1 MESFFPGKRLHCFGM
16 RVSRSHIVSYSFT
29 VNLSICLSVRPS
41 IHLSTYLPACL
52 PACLPTMSI
61 GVLQVNF
68 QHLTLRCPWDG
79 DLSHA
84 RFSVVFADRQ
94 TDRQTGRQAGIQ
106 TDRPTDQTD
115 QTDKTRQDKTRQ
127 GKARQGKARQG
138 KARQDKTRQDR
149 QADRPPCS
157 QTCADL
163 FVQIAMATHGAAT
176 FQQLMAP
183 ALTQELLLE
192 MERKR
197 EMPAFDTMWRN
208 LAGEV
213 EQGLE
218 KWEGLSV
225 GGVPPKEERWD
236 EST

>member
-41 IHLSTYLPACL
+41 VHPSVYLPTCL

-127 GKARQGKARQG
+127 DKT
-138 KARQDKTRQDR
+138 RQDKTRQDKTR
-149 QADRPPCS
+149 QDKTRQDKTDRP
-157 QTCADL
+157 TGRLAARH
-163 FVQIAMATHGAAT
+163 VQICSSRSQWQHMG
-176 FQQLMAP
+176 QQLSNNSWP
-183 ALTQELLLE
+183 PLSPRSCFWRWSGNGRCQPSTPCGETLLE
-192 MERKR
+192 RWSK
-197 EMPAFDTMWRN
+197 AWRN
-208 LAGEV
+208 G
-213 EQGLE
+213 
-218 KWEGLSV
+218 
-225 GGVPPKEERWD
+225 RD
-236 EST
+236 